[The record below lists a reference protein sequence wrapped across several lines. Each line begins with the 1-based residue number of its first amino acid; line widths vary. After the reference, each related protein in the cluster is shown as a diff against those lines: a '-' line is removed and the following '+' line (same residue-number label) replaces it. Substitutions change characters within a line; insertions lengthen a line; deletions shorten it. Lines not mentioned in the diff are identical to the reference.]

1 MFQMKQNL
9 KDEKGF
15 AEIYSQSKDMIK
27 NMSET
32 IDVFRT
38 LFNKGVE
45 QCVFIKETL
54 NKALEIAFE
63 TIEKNH
69 VNINIV
75 SKSDYEVLAYE
86 NGLIRVF
93 LNLILNSIEAFKNK
107 KRKIIT
113 INFSKFG
120 KNYLKITIKDNAG
133 GIDKEN
139 LDKIF
144 QPYFTTKHPSQGIGV
159 GLYISRQ
166 IIESFQGKIKVKNGK
181 DGACFEI
188 FLKLKE
194 QGRVEMSQEC
204 KELIILVVEDEVKA
218 RESMIN
224 ILSERFSK
232 VIGAQNGD
240 EGLKKF
246 KKFKPD
252 LVITDIAMPIMDGL
266 DMARE
271 IKEISDDV
279 PIVVLSAYSEK
290 ERLLRSI
297 DIGID
302 KYLIKPVDI
311 EELFKVLDYLIGEK
325 IEANMLVKISEE
337 YQFNKTKRT
346 LIYSGGEIVLTK
358 KELAFIS
365 LLLKQPGALVLHE
378 DIKKNVWIGEHVSDT
393 AVRTFIKRVRD
404 KVGEDFIKNV
414 PSLGYKINI
423 NK

>member
-1 MFQMKQNL
+1 
-9 KDEKGF
+9 
-15 AEIYSQSKDMIK
+15 
-27 NMSET
+27 
-32 IDVFRT
+32 
-38 LFNKGVE
+38 
-45 QCVFIKETL
+45 
-54 NKALEIAFE
+54 
-63 TIEKNH
+63 
-69 VNINIV
+69 
-75 SKSDYEVLAYE
+75 
-86 NGLIRVF
+86 
-93 LNLILNSIEAFKNK
+93 
-107 KRKIIT
+107 
-113 INFSKFG
+113 
-120 KNYLKITIKDNAG
+120 
-133 GIDKEN
+133 
-139 LDKIF
+139 
-144 QPYFTTKHPSQGIGV
+144 
-159 GLYISRQ
+159 
-166 IIESFQGKIKVKNGK
+166 
-181 DGACFEI
+181 
-188 FLKLKE
+188 
-194 QGRVEMSQEC
+194 MSQEC

-290 ERLLRSI
+290 ERFLRSI

>member
-1 MFQMKQNL
+1 
-9 KDEKGF
+9 
-15 AEIYSQSKDMIK
+15 
-27 NMSET
+27 
-32 IDVFRT
+32 
-38 LFNKGVE
+38 
-45 QCVFIKETL
+45 
-54 NKALEIAFE
+54 
-63 TIEKNH
+63 
-69 VNINIV
+69 
-75 SKSDYEVLAYE
+75 
-86 NGLIRVF
+86 
-93 LNLILNSIEAFKNK
+93 
-107 KRKIIT
+107 
-113 INFSKFG
+113 
-120 KNYLKITIKDNAG
+120 
-133 GIDKEN
+133 
-139 LDKIF
+139 
-144 QPYFTTKHPSQGIGV
+144 
-159 GLYISRQ
+159 
-166 IIESFQGKIKVKNGK
+166 
-181 DGACFEI
+181 
-188 FLKLKE
+188 
-194 QGRVEMSQEC
+194 MSQEC
-204 KELIILVVEDEVKA
+204 KELIILVVEDEIKT
-218 RESMIN
+218 RESLIN
-224 ILSERFSK
+224 VLSERFSK

-346 LIYSGGEIVLTK
+346 LIYNGEEIVLTK

-365 LLLKQPGALVLHE
+365 LLLKQPGALFLHE

>member
-1 MFQMKQNL
+1 
-9 KDEKGF
+9 
-15 AEIYSQSKDMIK
+15 
-27 NMSET
+27 
-32 IDVFRT
+32 
-38 LFNKGVE
+38 
-45 QCVFIKETL
+45 
-54 NKALEIAFE
+54 
-63 TIEKNH
+63 
-69 VNINIV
+69 
-75 SKSDYEVLAYE
+75 
-86 NGLIRVF
+86 
-93 LNLILNSIEAFKNK
+93 
-107 KRKIIT
+107 
-113 INFSKFG
+113 
-120 KNYLKITIKDNAG
+120 
-133 GIDKEN
+133 
-139 LDKIF
+139 
-144 QPYFTTKHPSQGIGV
+144 
-159 GLYISRQ
+159 
-166 IIESFQGKIKVKNGK
+166 
-181 DGACFEI
+181 
-188 FLKLKE
+188 
-194 QGRVEMSQEC
+194 MSQEC

-404 KVGEDFIKNV
+404 KVGEDFIKNM

>member
-1 MFQMKQNL
+1 M
-9 KDEKGF
+9 
-15 AEIYSQSKDMIK
+15 
-27 NMSET
+27 
-32 IDVFRT
+32 
-38 LFNKGVE
+38 
-45 QCVFIKETL
+45 
-54 NKALEIAFE
+54 
-63 TIEKNH
+63 
-69 VNINIV
+69 
-75 SKSDYEVLAYE
+75 
-86 NGLIRVF
+86 
-93 LNLILNSIEAFKNK
+93 
-107 KRKIIT
+107 
-113 INFSKFG
+113 
-120 KNYLKITIKDNAG
+120 
-133 GIDKEN
+133 
-139 LDKIF
+139 
-144 QPYFTTKHPSQGIGV
+144 
-159 GLYISRQ
+159 
-166 IIESFQGKIKVKNGK
+166 
-181 DGACFEI
+181 
-188 FLKLKE
+188 
-194 QGRVEMSQEC
+194 
-204 KELIILVVEDEVKA
+204 LVVEDEIKT
-218 RESMIN
+218 RESLIN
-224 ILSERFSK
+224 VLSERFSK

-311 EELFKVLDYLIGEK
+311 EELFKVLDCLVGEK

-346 LIYSGGEIVLTK
+346 LIHNGKEIVLTK

-365 LLLKQPGALVLHE
+365 LLLKQPGVLVLHE

>member
-1 MFQMKQNL
+1 
-9 KDEKGF
+9 
-15 AEIYSQSKDMIK
+15 
-27 NMSET
+27 
-32 IDVFRT
+32 
-38 LFNKGVE
+38 
-45 QCVFIKETL
+45 
-54 NKALEIAFE
+54 
-63 TIEKNH
+63 
-69 VNINIV
+69 
-75 SKSDYEVLAYE
+75 
-86 NGLIRVF
+86 
-93 LNLILNSIEAFKNK
+93 
-107 KRKIIT
+107 
-113 INFSKFG
+113 
-120 KNYLKITIKDNAG
+120 
-133 GIDKEN
+133 
-139 LDKIF
+139 
-144 QPYFTTKHPSQGIGV
+144 
-159 GLYISRQ
+159 
-166 IIESFQGKIKVKNGK
+166 
-181 DGACFEI
+181 
-188 FLKLKE
+188 
-194 QGRVEMSQEC
+194 MSQEC

-240 EGLKKF
+240 EGL

-346 LIYSGGEIVLTK
+346 LICSGEEIVLTK

>member
-1 MFQMKQNL
+1 
-9 KDEKGF
+9 
-15 AEIYSQSKDMIK
+15 
-27 NMSET
+27 
-32 IDVFRT
+32 
-38 LFNKGVE
+38 
-45 QCVFIKETL
+45 
-54 NKALEIAFE
+54 
-63 TIEKNH
+63 
-69 VNINIV
+69 
-75 SKSDYEVLAYE
+75 
-86 NGLIRVF
+86 
-93 LNLILNSIEAFKNK
+93 
-107 KRKIIT
+107 
-113 INFSKFG
+113 
-120 KNYLKITIKDNAG
+120 
-133 GIDKEN
+133 
-139 LDKIF
+139 
-144 QPYFTTKHPSQGIGV
+144 
-159 GLYISRQ
+159 
-166 IIESFQGKIKVKNGK
+166 
-181 DGACFEI
+181 
-188 FLKLKE
+188 
-194 QGRVEMSQEC
+194 MSQEC

-297 DIGID
+297 DISID

-346 LIYSGGEIVLTK
+346 LIYSGEEIVLTK

>member
-1 MFQMKQNL
+1 
-9 KDEKGF
+9 
-15 AEIYSQSKDMIK
+15 
-27 NMSET
+27 
-32 IDVFRT
+32 
-38 LFNKGVE
+38 
-45 QCVFIKETL
+45 
-54 NKALEIAFE
+54 
-63 TIEKNH
+63 
-69 VNINIV
+69 
-75 SKSDYEVLAYE
+75 
-86 NGLIRVF
+86 
-93 LNLILNSIEAFKNK
+93 
-107 KRKIIT
+107 
-113 INFSKFG
+113 
-120 KNYLKITIKDNAG
+120 
-133 GIDKEN
+133 
-139 LDKIF
+139 
-144 QPYFTTKHPSQGIGV
+144 
-159 GLYISRQ
+159 
-166 IIESFQGKIKVKNGK
+166 
-181 DGACFEI
+181 
-188 FLKLKE
+188 
-194 QGRVEMSQEC
+194 MSQEC

-279 PIVVLSAYSEK
+279 PVVLSAYSEK

>member
-1 MFQMKQNL
+1 
-9 KDEKGF
+9 
-15 AEIYSQSKDMIK
+15 
-27 NMSET
+27 
-32 IDVFRT
+32 
-38 LFNKGVE
+38 
-45 QCVFIKETL
+45 
-54 NKALEIAFE
+54 
-63 TIEKNH
+63 
-69 VNINIV
+69 
-75 SKSDYEVLAYE
+75 
-86 NGLIRVF
+86 
-93 LNLILNSIEAFKNK
+93 
-107 KRKIIT
+107 
-113 INFSKFG
+113 
-120 KNYLKITIKDNAG
+120 
-133 GIDKEN
+133 
-139 LDKIF
+139 
-144 QPYFTTKHPSQGIGV
+144 
-159 GLYISRQ
+159 
-166 IIESFQGKIKVKNGK
+166 
-181 DGACFEI
+181 
-188 FLKLKE
+188 
-194 QGRVEMSQEC
+194 MSQEC
-204 KELIILVVEDEVKA
+204 KELIILVVEDEVKT

-346 LIYSGGEIVLTK
+346 LIHNGKEIVLTK
-358 KELAFIS
+358 KELAFIA

>member
-1 MFQMKQNL
+1 
-9 KDEKGF
+9 
-15 AEIYSQSKDMIK
+15 
-27 NMSET
+27 
-32 IDVFRT
+32 
-38 LFNKGVE
+38 
-45 QCVFIKETL
+45 
-54 NKALEIAFE
+54 
-63 TIEKNH
+63 
-69 VNINIV
+69 
-75 SKSDYEVLAYE
+75 
-86 NGLIRVF
+86 
-93 LNLILNSIEAFKNK
+93 
-107 KRKIIT
+107 
-113 INFSKFG
+113 
-120 KNYLKITIKDNAG
+120 
-133 GIDKEN
+133 
-139 LDKIF
+139 
-144 QPYFTTKHPSQGIGV
+144 
-159 GLYISRQ
+159 
-166 IIESFQGKIKVKNGK
+166 
-181 DGACFEI
+181 
-188 FLKLKE
+188 
-194 QGRVEMSQEC
+194 MSQEC
-204 KELIILVVEDEVKA
+204 KELIILVVEDEIKT
-218 RESMIN
+218 RESLIN
-224 ILSERFSK
+224 VLSERFSK

-240 EGLKKF
+240 EGIKKF

-311 EELFKVLDYLIGEK
+311 EELFKVLDCLAGEK

-346 LIYSGGEIVLTK
+346 LIHNGKEIVLTK

-365 LLLKQPGALVLHE
+365 LLLKQPGVLVLHE

>member
-1 MFQMKQNL
+1 
-9 KDEKGF
+9 
-15 AEIYSQSKDMIK
+15 
-27 NMSET
+27 
-32 IDVFRT
+32 
-38 LFNKGVE
+38 
-45 QCVFIKETL
+45 
-54 NKALEIAFE
+54 
-63 TIEKNH
+63 
-69 VNINIV
+69 
-75 SKSDYEVLAYE
+75 
-86 NGLIRVF
+86 
-93 LNLILNSIEAFKNK
+93 
-107 KRKIIT
+107 
-113 INFSKFG
+113 
-120 KNYLKITIKDNAG
+120 
-133 GIDKEN
+133 
-139 LDKIF
+139 
-144 QPYFTTKHPSQGIGV
+144 
-159 GLYISRQ
+159 
-166 IIESFQGKIKVKNGK
+166 
-181 DGACFEI
+181 
-188 FLKLKE
+188 
-194 QGRVEMSQEC
+194 
-204 KELIILVVEDEVKA
+204 DEVKA

-346 LIYSGGEIVLTK
+346 LIHNGKEIVLTK

-365 LLLKQPGALVLHE
+365 LLLKQPGVLVLHE

>member
-1 MFQMKQNL
+1 
-9 KDEKGF
+9 
-15 AEIYSQSKDMIK
+15 
-27 NMSET
+27 
-32 IDVFRT
+32 
-38 LFNKGVE
+38 
-45 QCVFIKETL
+45 
-54 NKALEIAFE
+54 
-63 TIEKNH
+63 
-69 VNINIV
+69 
-75 SKSDYEVLAYE
+75 
-86 NGLIRVF
+86 
-93 LNLILNSIEAFKNK
+93 
-107 KRKIIT
+107 
-113 INFSKFG
+113 
-120 KNYLKITIKDNAG
+120 
-133 GIDKEN
+133 
-139 LDKIF
+139 
-144 QPYFTTKHPSQGIGV
+144 
-159 GLYISRQ
+159 
-166 IIESFQGKIKVKNGK
+166 
-181 DGACFEI
+181 
-188 FLKLKE
+188 
-194 QGRVEMSQEC
+194 MSQEC
-204 KELIILVVEDEVKA
+204 KELIILVVEDEIKT
-218 RESMIN
+218 RESLIN
-224 ILSERFSK
+224 VLSERFSK

-311 EELFKVLDYLIGEK
+311 EELFKVLDCLVGEK

-346 LIYSGGEIVLTK
+346 LIHNGKEIVLTK

-365 LLLKQPGALVLHE
+365 LLLKQPGVLVLHE

-423 NK
+423 LSLIHI

>member
-1 MFQMKQNL
+1 
-9 KDEKGF
+9 
-15 AEIYSQSKDMIK
+15 
-27 NMSET
+27 
-32 IDVFRT
+32 
-38 LFNKGVE
+38 
-45 QCVFIKETL
+45 
-54 NKALEIAFE
+54 
-63 TIEKNH
+63 
-69 VNINIV
+69 
-75 SKSDYEVLAYE
+75 
-86 NGLIRVF
+86 
-93 LNLILNSIEAFKNK
+93 
-107 KRKIIT
+107 
-113 INFSKFG
+113 
-120 KNYLKITIKDNAG
+120 
-133 GIDKEN
+133 
-139 LDKIF
+139 
-144 QPYFTTKHPSQGIGV
+144 
-159 GLYISRQ
+159 
-166 IIESFQGKIKVKNGK
+166 
-181 DGACFEI
+181 
-188 FLKLKE
+188 
-194 QGRVEMSQEC
+194 MSQEC

-378 DIKKNVWIGEHVSDT
+378 DIKKNVWIGELVSDT
-393 AVRTFIKRVRD
+393 TVRTFIKRVRD

>member
-1 MFQMKQNL
+1 
-9 KDEKGF
+9 
-15 AEIYSQSKDMIK
+15 
-27 NMSET
+27 
-32 IDVFRT
+32 
-38 LFNKGVE
+38 
-45 QCVFIKETL
+45 
-54 NKALEIAFE
+54 
-63 TIEKNH
+63 
-69 VNINIV
+69 
-75 SKSDYEVLAYE
+75 
-86 NGLIRVF
+86 
-93 LNLILNSIEAFKNK
+93 
-107 KRKIIT
+107 
-113 INFSKFG
+113 
-120 KNYLKITIKDNAG
+120 
-133 GIDKEN
+133 
-139 LDKIF
+139 
-144 QPYFTTKHPSQGIGV
+144 
-159 GLYISRQ
+159 
-166 IIESFQGKIKVKNGK
+166 
-181 DGACFEI
+181 
-188 FLKLKE
+188 
-194 QGRVEMSQEC
+194 MSQEC

-378 DIKKNVWIGEHVSDT
+378 DIKKNVWIGEHVGDT

>member
-1 MFQMKQNL
+1 
-9 KDEKGF
+9 
-15 AEIYSQSKDMIK
+15 
-27 NMSET
+27 
-32 IDVFRT
+32 
-38 LFNKGVE
+38 
-45 QCVFIKETL
+45 
-54 NKALEIAFE
+54 
-63 TIEKNH
+63 
-69 VNINIV
+69 
-75 SKSDYEVLAYE
+75 
-86 NGLIRVF
+86 
-93 LNLILNSIEAFKNK
+93 
-107 KRKIIT
+107 
-113 INFSKFG
+113 
-120 KNYLKITIKDNAG
+120 
-133 GIDKEN
+133 
-139 LDKIF
+139 
-144 QPYFTTKHPSQGIGV
+144 
-159 GLYISRQ
+159 
-166 IIESFQGKIKVKNGK
+166 
-181 DGACFEI
+181 
-188 FLKLKE
+188 
-194 QGRVEMSQEC
+194 MSQEC
-204 KELIILVVEDEVKA
+204 KELIILVVEDEIKT
-218 RESMIN
+218 RESLIN
-224 ILSERFSK
+224 VLSERFSK

-311 EELFKVLDYLIGEK
+311 EELFKVLDCLVGEK

-346 LIYSGGEIVLTK
+346 LIHNGKEIVLTK

-365 LLLKQPGALVLHE
+365 LLLKQPGVLVLHE

-404 KVGEDFIKNV
+404 KVGEDCIKNV

>member
-1 MFQMKQNL
+1 
-9 KDEKGF
+9 
-15 AEIYSQSKDMIK
+15 
-27 NMSET
+27 
-32 IDVFRT
+32 
-38 LFNKGVE
+38 
-45 QCVFIKETL
+45 
-54 NKALEIAFE
+54 
-63 TIEKNH
+63 
-69 VNINIV
+69 
-75 SKSDYEVLAYE
+75 
-86 NGLIRVF
+86 
-93 LNLILNSIEAFKNK
+93 
-107 KRKIIT
+107 
-113 INFSKFG
+113 
-120 KNYLKITIKDNAG
+120 
-133 GIDKEN
+133 
-139 LDKIF
+139 
-144 QPYFTTKHPSQGIGV
+144 
-159 GLYISRQ
+159 
-166 IIESFQGKIKVKNGK
+166 
-181 DGACFEI
+181 
-188 FLKLKE
+188 
-194 QGRVEMSQEC
+194 MSQEC
-204 KELIILVVEDEVKA
+204 KELIILVVEDEIKT
-218 RESMIN
+218 RESLIN
-224 ILSERFSK
+224 VLSERFSK

-271 IKEISDDV
+271 IEEISDDV

-311 EELFKVLDYLIGEK
+311 EELFKVLDCLVGEK

-346 LIYSGGEIVLTK
+346 LIHNGKEIVLTK

-365 LLLKQPGALVLHE
+365 LLLKQPGVLVLHE

>member
-1 MFQMKQNL
+1 
-9 KDEKGF
+9 
-15 AEIYSQSKDMIK
+15 
-27 NMSET
+27 
-32 IDVFRT
+32 
-38 LFNKGVE
+38 
-45 QCVFIKETL
+45 
-54 NKALEIAFE
+54 
-63 TIEKNH
+63 
-69 VNINIV
+69 
-75 SKSDYEVLAYE
+75 
-86 NGLIRVF
+86 
-93 LNLILNSIEAFKNK
+93 
-107 KRKIIT
+107 
-113 INFSKFG
+113 
-120 KNYLKITIKDNAG
+120 
-133 GIDKEN
+133 
-139 LDKIF
+139 
-144 QPYFTTKHPSQGIGV
+144 
-159 GLYISRQ
+159 
-166 IIESFQGKIKVKNGK
+166 
-181 DGACFEI
+181 
-188 FLKLKE
+188 
-194 QGRVEMSQEC
+194 MSQEC
-204 KELIILVVEDEVKA
+204 KELIILVVEDEIKT
-218 RESMIN
+218 RESLIN
-224 ILSERFSK
+224 VLSERFSK

-311 EELFKVLDYLIGEK
+311 EELFKVLDCLVGEK

-346 LIYSGGEIVLTK
+346 LIHNGKEIVLIK

-365 LLLKQPGALVLHE
+365 LLLKQPGVLVLHE

>member
-1 MFQMKQNL
+1 
-9 KDEKGF
+9 
-15 AEIYSQSKDMIK
+15 
-27 NMSET
+27 
-32 IDVFRT
+32 
-38 LFNKGVE
+38 
-45 QCVFIKETL
+45 
-54 NKALEIAFE
+54 
-63 TIEKNH
+63 
-69 VNINIV
+69 
-75 SKSDYEVLAYE
+75 
-86 NGLIRVF
+86 
-93 LNLILNSIEAFKNK
+93 
-107 KRKIIT
+107 
-113 INFSKFG
+113 
-120 KNYLKITIKDNAG
+120 
-133 GIDKEN
+133 
-139 LDKIF
+139 
-144 QPYFTTKHPSQGIGV
+144 
-159 GLYISRQ
+159 
-166 IIESFQGKIKVKNGK
+166 
-181 DGACFEI
+181 
-188 FLKLKE
+188 
-194 QGRVEMSQEC
+194 MSQEC
-204 KELIILVVEDEVKA
+204 KELIILVVEDEIKT
-218 RESMIN
+218 RESLIN
-224 ILSERFSK
+224 VLSERFSK

-290 ERLLRSI
+290 ERLLRPI

-311 EELFKVLDYLIGEK
+311 EELFKVLDCLVGEK

-346 LIYSGGEIVLTK
+346 LIHNGKEIVLTK

-365 LLLKQPGALVLHE
+365 LLLKQPGVLVLHE

>member
-1 MFQMKQNL
+1 
-9 KDEKGF
+9 
-15 AEIYSQSKDMIK
+15 
-27 NMSET
+27 
-32 IDVFRT
+32 
-38 LFNKGVE
+38 
-45 QCVFIKETL
+45 
-54 NKALEIAFE
+54 
-63 TIEKNH
+63 
-69 VNINIV
+69 
-75 SKSDYEVLAYE
+75 
-86 NGLIRVF
+86 
-93 LNLILNSIEAFKNK
+93 
-107 KRKIIT
+107 
-113 INFSKFG
+113 
-120 KNYLKITIKDNAG
+120 
-133 GIDKEN
+133 
-139 LDKIF
+139 
-144 QPYFTTKHPSQGIGV
+144 
-159 GLYISRQ
+159 
-166 IIESFQGKIKVKNGK
+166 
-181 DGACFEI
+181 
-188 FLKLKE
+188 
-194 QGRVEMSQEC
+194 MSQEC

-311 EELFKVLDYLIGEK
+311 EKLFKVLDYLIGEK

-346 LIYSGGEIVLTK
+346 LIYSGEEIVLTK

>member
-1 MFQMKQNL
+1 
-9 KDEKGF
+9 
-15 AEIYSQSKDMIK
+15 
-27 NMSET
+27 
-32 IDVFRT
+32 
-38 LFNKGVE
+38 
-45 QCVFIKETL
+45 
-54 NKALEIAFE
+54 
-63 TIEKNH
+63 
-69 VNINIV
+69 
-75 SKSDYEVLAYE
+75 
-86 NGLIRVF
+86 
-93 LNLILNSIEAFKNK
+93 
-107 KRKIIT
+107 
-113 INFSKFG
+113 
-120 KNYLKITIKDNAG
+120 
-133 GIDKEN
+133 
-139 LDKIF
+139 
-144 QPYFTTKHPSQGIGV
+144 
-159 GLYISRQ
+159 
-166 IIESFQGKIKVKNGK
+166 
-181 DGACFEI
+181 
-188 FLKLKE
+188 
-194 QGRVEMSQEC
+194 MSQEC
-204 KELIILVVEDEVKA
+204 KELIILVVEGEIKT
-218 RESMIN
+218 RESLIN
-224 ILSERFSK
+224 VLSERFSK

-311 EELFKVLDYLIGEK
+311 EELFKVLDCLVGEK

-346 LIYSGGEIVLTK
+346 LIHNGKEIVLTK

-365 LLLKQPGALVLHE
+365 LLLKQPGVLVLHE

>member
-1 MFQMKQNL
+1 
-9 KDEKGF
+9 
-15 AEIYSQSKDMIK
+15 
-27 NMSET
+27 
-32 IDVFRT
+32 
-38 LFNKGVE
+38 
-45 QCVFIKETL
+45 
-54 NKALEIAFE
+54 
-63 TIEKNH
+63 
-69 VNINIV
+69 
-75 SKSDYEVLAYE
+75 
-86 NGLIRVF
+86 
-93 LNLILNSIEAFKNK
+93 
-107 KRKIIT
+107 
-113 INFSKFG
+113 
-120 KNYLKITIKDNAG
+120 
-133 GIDKEN
+133 
-139 LDKIF
+139 
-144 QPYFTTKHPSQGIGV
+144 
-159 GLYISRQ
+159 
-166 IIESFQGKIKVKNGK
+166 
-181 DGACFEI
+181 
-188 FLKLKE
+188 
-194 QGRVEMSQEC
+194 MSQEC

-279 PIVVLSAYSEK
+279 PIVVLSAYPEK

>member
-1 MFQMKQNL
+1 
-9 KDEKGF
+9 
-15 AEIYSQSKDMIK
+15 
-27 NMSET
+27 
-32 IDVFRT
+32 
-38 LFNKGVE
+38 
-45 QCVFIKETL
+45 
-54 NKALEIAFE
+54 
-63 TIEKNH
+63 
-69 VNINIV
+69 
-75 SKSDYEVLAYE
+75 
-86 NGLIRVF
+86 
-93 LNLILNSIEAFKNK
+93 
-107 KRKIIT
+107 
-113 INFSKFG
+113 
-120 KNYLKITIKDNAG
+120 
-133 GIDKEN
+133 
-139 LDKIF
+139 
-144 QPYFTTKHPSQGIGV
+144 
-159 GLYISRQ
+159 
-166 IIESFQGKIKVKNGK
+166 
-181 DGACFEI
+181 
-188 FLKLKE
+188 
-194 QGRVEMSQEC
+194 MSQEC

-266 DMARE
+266 DIARE

-378 DIKKNVWIGEHVSDT
+378 DIKKNVWIGEYVSDT

>member
-1 MFQMKQNL
+1 
-9 KDEKGF
+9 
-15 AEIYSQSKDMIK
+15 
-27 NMSET
+27 
-32 IDVFRT
+32 
-38 LFNKGVE
+38 
-45 QCVFIKETL
+45 
-54 NKALEIAFE
+54 
-63 TIEKNH
+63 
-69 VNINIV
+69 
-75 SKSDYEVLAYE
+75 
-86 NGLIRVF
+86 
-93 LNLILNSIEAFKNK
+93 
-107 KRKIIT
+107 
-113 INFSKFG
+113 
-120 KNYLKITIKDNAG
+120 
-133 GIDKEN
+133 
-139 LDKIF
+139 
-144 QPYFTTKHPSQGIGV
+144 
-159 GLYISRQ
+159 
-166 IIESFQGKIKVKNGK
+166 
-181 DGACFEI
+181 
-188 FLKLKE
+188 
-194 QGRVEMSQEC
+194 MSQEC

-266 DMARE
+266 DVARE

>member
-1 MFQMKQNL
+1 
-9 KDEKGF
+9 
-15 AEIYSQSKDMIK
+15 
-27 NMSET
+27 
-32 IDVFRT
+32 
-38 LFNKGVE
+38 
-45 QCVFIKETL
+45 
-54 NKALEIAFE
+54 
-63 TIEKNH
+63 
-69 VNINIV
+69 
-75 SKSDYEVLAYE
+75 
-86 NGLIRVF
+86 
-93 LNLILNSIEAFKNK
+93 
-107 KRKIIT
+107 
-113 INFSKFG
+113 
-120 KNYLKITIKDNAG
+120 
-133 GIDKEN
+133 
-139 LDKIF
+139 
-144 QPYFTTKHPSQGIGV
+144 
-159 GLYISRQ
+159 
-166 IIESFQGKIKVKNGK
+166 
-181 DGACFEI
+181 
-188 FLKLKE
+188 
-194 QGRVEMSQEC
+194 MSQEC
-204 KELIILVVEDEVKA
+204 KELIILVVEDEIKT
-218 RESMIN
+218 RESLIN
-224 ILSERFSK
+224 VLSERFSK

-311 EELFKVLDYLIGEK
+311 EELFKVLDCLVGEK

-346 LIYSGGEIVLTK
+346 LIHNGKEIVLTK
-358 KELAFIS
+358 KESAFIS
-365 LLLKQPGALVLHE
+365 LLLKQPGVLVLHE

>member
-1 MFQMKQNL
+1 
-9 KDEKGF
+9 
-15 AEIYSQSKDMIK
+15 
-27 NMSET
+27 
-32 IDVFRT
+32 
-38 LFNKGVE
+38 
-45 QCVFIKETL
+45 
-54 NKALEIAFE
+54 
-63 TIEKNH
+63 
-69 VNINIV
+69 
-75 SKSDYEVLAYE
+75 
-86 NGLIRVF
+86 
-93 LNLILNSIEAFKNK
+93 
-107 KRKIIT
+107 
-113 INFSKFG
+113 
-120 KNYLKITIKDNAG
+120 
-133 GIDKEN
+133 
-139 LDKIF
+139 
-144 QPYFTTKHPSQGIGV
+144 
-159 GLYISRQ
+159 
-166 IIESFQGKIKVKNGK
+166 
-181 DGACFEI
+181 
-188 FLKLKE
+188 
-194 QGRVEMSQEC
+194 MSQEC

-240 EGLKKF
+240 EGLKKL

>member
-1 MFQMKQNL
+1 
-9 KDEKGF
+9 
-15 AEIYSQSKDMIK
+15 
-27 NMSET
+27 
-32 IDVFRT
+32 
-38 LFNKGVE
+38 
-45 QCVFIKETL
+45 
-54 NKALEIAFE
+54 
-63 TIEKNH
+63 
-69 VNINIV
+69 
-75 SKSDYEVLAYE
+75 
-86 NGLIRVF
+86 
-93 LNLILNSIEAFKNK
+93 
-107 KRKIIT
+107 
-113 INFSKFG
+113 
-120 KNYLKITIKDNAG
+120 
-133 GIDKEN
+133 
-139 LDKIF
+139 
-144 QPYFTTKHPSQGIGV
+144 
-159 GLYISRQ
+159 
-166 IIESFQGKIKVKNGK
+166 
-181 DGACFEI
+181 
-188 FLKLKE
+188 
-194 QGRVEMSQEC
+194 MSQEC

-279 PIVVLSAYSEK
+279 PIVILSAYSEK

-346 LIYSGGEIVLTK
+346 LIYSGEEIVLTK

>member
-1 MFQMKQNL
+1 
-9 KDEKGF
+9 
-15 AEIYSQSKDMIK
+15 
-27 NMSET
+27 
-32 IDVFRT
+32 
-38 LFNKGVE
+38 
-45 QCVFIKETL
+45 
-54 NKALEIAFE
+54 
-63 TIEKNH
+63 
-69 VNINIV
+69 
-75 SKSDYEVLAYE
+75 
-86 NGLIRVF
+86 
-93 LNLILNSIEAFKNK
+93 
-107 KRKIIT
+107 
-113 INFSKFG
+113 
-120 KNYLKITIKDNAG
+120 
-133 GIDKEN
+133 
-139 LDKIF
+139 
-144 QPYFTTKHPSQGIGV
+144 
-159 GLYISRQ
+159 
-166 IIESFQGKIKVKNGK
+166 
-181 DGACFEI
+181 
-188 FLKLKE
+188 
-194 QGRVEMSQEC
+194 MSQEC

-378 DIKKNVWIGEHVSDT
+378 DIKKNVWIGKHVSDT

>member
-1 MFQMKQNL
+1 
-9 KDEKGF
+9 
-15 AEIYSQSKDMIK
+15 
-27 NMSET
+27 
-32 IDVFRT
+32 
-38 LFNKGVE
+38 
-45 QCVFIKETL
+45 
-54 NKALEIAFE
+54 
-63 TIEKNH
+63 
-69 VNINIV
+69 
-75 SKSDYEVLAYE
+75 
-86 NGLIRVF
+86 
-93 LNLILNSIEAFKNK
+93 
-107 KRKIIT
+107 
-113 INFSKFG
+113 
-120 KNYLKITIKDNAG
+120 
-133 GIDKEN
+133 
-139 LDKIF
+139 
-144 QPYFTTKHPSQGIGV
+144 
-159 GLYISRQ
+159 
-166 IIESFQGKIKVKNGK
+166 
-181 DGACFEI
+181 
-188 FLKLKE
+188 
-194 QGRVEMSQEC
+194 MSQEC
-204 KELIILVVEDEVKA
+204 KELIILVVEDEIKT

-346 LIYSGGEIVLTK
+346 LIHNGKEIVLTK

-365 LLLKQPGALVLHE
+365 LLLKQPGVLVLHE

-414 PSLGYKINI
+414 LSLGYKINI

>member
-1 MFQMKQNL
+1 
-9 KDEKGF
+9 
-15 AEIYSQSKDMIK
+15 
-27 NMSET
+27 
-32 IDVFRT
+32 
-38 LFNKGVE
+38 
-45 QCVFIKETL
+45 
-54 NKALEIAFE
+54 
-63 TIEKNH
+63 
-69 VNINIV
+69 
-75 SKSDYEVLAYE
+75 
-86 NGLIRVF
+86 
-93 LNLILNSIEAFKNK
+93 
-107 KRKIIT
+107 
-113 INFSKFG
+113 
-120 KNYLKITIKDNAG
+120 
-133 GIDKEN
+133 
-139 LDKIF
+139 
-144 QPYFTTKHPSQGIGV
+144 
-159 GLYISRQ
+159 
-166 IIESFQGKIKVKNGK
+166 
-181 DGACFEI
+181 
-188 FLKLKE
+188 
-194 QGRVEMSQEC
+194 MSQEC

-423 NK
+423 NKIRLI

>member
-1 MFQMKQNL
+1 
-9 KDEKGF
+9 
-15 AEIYSQSKDMIK
+15 
-27 NMSET
+27 
-32 IDVFRT
+32 
-38 LFNKGVE
+38 
-45 QCVFIKETL
+45 
-54 NKALEIAFE
+54 
-63 TIEKNH
+63 
-69 VNINIV
+69 
-75 SKSDYEVLAYE
+75 
-86 NGLIRVF
+86 
-93 LNLILNSIEAFKNK
+93 
-107 KRKIIT
+107 
-113 INFSKFG
+113 
-120 KNYLKITIKDNAG
+120 
-133 GIDKEN
+133 
-139 LDKIF
+139 
-144 QPYFTTKHPSQGIGV
+144 
-159 GLYISRQ
+159 
-166 IIESFQGKIKVKNGK
+166 
-181 DGACFEI
+181 
-188 FLKLKE
+188 
-194 QGRVEMSQEC
+194 MSQEC

-346 LIYSGGEIVLTK
+346 LIYSGEEIVLTK

-414 PSLGYKINI
+414 PSFK
-423 NK
+423 

>member
-1 MFQMKQNL
+1 
-9 KDEKGF
+9 
-15 AEIYSQSKDMIK
+15 
-27 NMSET
+27 
-32 IDVFRT
+32 
-38 LFNKGVE
+38 
-45 QCVFIKETL
+45 
-54 NKALEIAFE
+54 
-63 TIEKNH
+63 
-69 VNINIV
+69 
-75 SKSDYEVLAYE
+75 
-86 NGLIRVF
+86 
-93 LNLILNSIEAFKNK
+93 
-107 KRKIIT
+107 
-113 INFSKFG
+113 
-120 KNYLKITIKDNAG
+120 
-133 GIDKEN
+133 
-139 LDKIF
+139 
-144 QPYFTTKHPSQGIGV
+144 
-159 GLYISRQ
+159 
-166 IIESFQGKIKVKNGK
+166 
-181 DGACFEI
+181 
-188 FLKLKE
+188 
-194 QGRVEMSQEC
+194 MSQEC

-252 LVITDIAMPIMDGL
+252 LVITGIAMPIMDGL

>member
-1 MFQMKQNL
+1 
-9 KDEKGF
+9 
-15 AEIYSQSKDMIK
+15 
-27 NMSET
+27 
-32 IDVFRT
+32 
-38 LFNKGVE
+38 
-45 QCVFIKETL
+45 
-54 NKALEIAFE
+54 
-63 TIEKNH
+63 
-69 VNINIV
+69 
-75 SKSDYEVLAYE
+75 
-86 NGLIRVF
+86 
-93 LNLILNSIEAFKNK
+93 
-107 KRKIIT
+107 
-113 INFSKFG
+113 
-120 KNYLKITIKDNAG
+120 
-133 GIDKEN
+133 
-139 LDKIF
+139 
-144 QPYFTTKHPSQGIGV
+144 
-159 GLYISRQ
+159 
-166 IIESFQGKIKVKNGK
+166 
-181 DGACFEI
+181 
-188 FLKLKE
+188 
-194 QGRVEMSQEC
+194 MSQEC

-246 KKFKPD
+246 KKFKSD

-346 LIYSGGEIVLTK
+346 LIYSGEEIVLTK

>member
-1 MFQMKQNL
+1 
-9 KDEKGF
+9 
-15 AEIYSQSKDMIK
+15 
-27 NMSET
+27 
-32 IDVFRT
+32 
-38 LFNKGVE
+38 
-45 QCVFIKETL
+45 
-54 NKALEIAFE
+54 
-63 TIEKNH
+63 
-69 VNINIV
+69 
-75 SKSDYEVLAYE
+75 
-86 NGLIRVF
+86 
-93 LNLILNSIEAFKNK
+93 
-107 KRKIIT
+107 
-113 INFSKFG
+113 
-120 KNYLKITIKDNAG
+120 
-133 GIDKEN
+133 
-139 LDKIF
+139 
-144 QPYFTTKHPSQGIGV
+144 
-159 GLYISRQ
+159 
-166 IIESFQGKIKVKNGK
+166 
-181 DGACFEI
+181 
-188 FLKLKE
+188 
-194 QGRVEMSQEC
+194 MSQEC

-393 AVRTFIKRVRD
+393 TVRTFIKRVRD

>member
-1 MFQMKQNL
+1 
-9 KDEKGF
+9 
-15 AEIYSQSKDMIK
+15 
-27 NMSET
+27 
-32 IDVFRT
+32 
-38 LFNKGVE
+38 
-45 QCVFIKETL
+45 
-54 NKALEIAFE
+54 
-63 TIEKNH
+63 
-69 VNINIV
+69 
-75 SKSDYEVLAYE
+75 
-86 NGLIRVF
+86 
-93 LNLILNSIEAFKNK
+93 
-107 KRKIIT
+107 
-113 INFSKFG
+113 
-120 KNYLKITIKDNAG
+120 
-133 GIDKEN
+133 
-139 LDKIF
+139 
-144 QPYFTTKHPSQGIGV
+144 
-159 GLYISRQ
+159 
-166 IIESFQGKIKVKNGK
+166 
-181 DGACFEI
+181 
-188 FLKLKE
+188 
-194 QGRVEMSQEC
+194 MSQEC

-290 ERLLRSI
+290 ERLLHSI

-346 LIYSGGEIVLTK
+346 LIYSGEEIVLTK

>member
-1 MFQMKQNL
+1 
-9 KDEKGF
+9 
-15 AEIYSQSKDMIK
+15 
-27 NMSET
+27 
-32 IDVFRT
+32 
-38 LFNKGVE
+38 
-45 QCVFIKETL
+45 
-54 NKALEIAFE
+54 
-63 TIEKNH
+63 
-69 VNINIV
+69 
-75 SKSDYEVLAYE
+75 
-86 NGLIRVF
+86 
-93 LNLILNSIEAFKNK
+93 
-107 KRKIIT
+107 
-113 INFSKFG
+113 
-120 KNYLKITIKDNAG
+120 
-133 GIDKEN
+133 
-139 LDKIF
+139 
-144 QPYFTTKHPSQGIGV
+144 
-159 GLYISRQ
+159 
-166 IIESFQGKIKVKNGK
+166 
-181 DGACFEI
+181 
-188 FLKLKE
+188 
-194 QGRVEMSQEC
+194 MSQEC

-266 DMARE
+266 DMARA

-365 LLLKQPGALVLHE
+365 LLLKQPGVLVLHE

>member
-1 MFQMKQNL
+1 
-9 KDEKGF
+9 
-15 AEIYSQSKDMIK
+15 
-27 NMSET
+27 
-32 IDVFRT
+32 
-38 LFNKGVE
+38 
-45 QCVFIKETL
+45 
-54 NKALEIAFE
+54 
-63 TIEKNH
+63 
-69 VNINIV
+69 
-75 SKSDYEVLAYE
+75 
-86 NGLIRVF
+86 
-93 LNLILNSIEAFKNK
+93 
-107 KRKIIT
+107 
-113 INFSKFG
+113 
-120 KNYLKITIKDNAG
+120 
-133 GIDKEN
+133 
-139 LDKIF
+139 
-144 QPYFTTKHPSQGIGV
+144 
-159 GLYISRQ
+159 
-166 IIESFQGKIKVKNGK
+166 
-181 DGACFEI
+181 
-188 FLKLKE
+188 
-194 QGRVEMSQEC
+194 MSQEC
-204 KELIILVVEDEVKA
+204 KELIILVVEDEIKT
-218 RESMIN
+218 RESLIN
-224 ILSERFSK
+224 VLSERFSK

-311 EELFKVLDYLIGEK
+311 EELFKVLDCLVGEK

-346 LIYSGGEIVLTK
+346 LIHNGKEIVLTK
-358 KELAFIS
+358 KELTFIS
-365 LLLKQPGALVLHE
+365 LLLKQPGVLVLHE